1 VRRHGV
7 LRGVALV
14 TVAMLVFGV
23 SSAAAVSY
31 TLQSNIKHVDISALV
46 PTVSTAPEVADPTD
60 PNAGQAVNILLL
72 GSDER
77 DGENAEIGGEAG
89 GMRSDTAIVLH
100 VSADRTRVE
109 AVSIPRD
116 SLVKIPACNMS
127 DGSTTK
133 AQSSAMFNSA
143 FAIGW
148 DNGGDMA
155 SAAACA
161 INTVQV
167 NTGLTIN
174 HFVVVDFAGFQKMI
188 DTIGGVPICI
198 TNDMSDDYTGLDL
211 KAGLQTLDGTQA
223 LQFARARHVSG
234 TDGSDITRI
243 AHQQQLLAAVVQ
255 QVLSKNVLT
264 NAGEL
269 ISFASAVSSS
279 LTMDDKLSLST
290 LTGLAYGLKNI
301 SGANITFMT
310 IPWTTAPTDKGR
322 VVWTDGAAEIWANMA
337 ADQPIVATEAP
348 VTTTTAPPAPATTG
362 AATAAPAAPPA
373 PPVPSPTTTKT
384 AGKDAMSADDLTS
397 STTCSA

>member
-1 VRRHGV
+1 
-7 LRGVALV
+7 
-14 TVAMLVFGV
+14 MLVFGV

-31 TLQSNIKHVDISALV
+31 TLQSNIRHVDVSALV
-46 PTVSTAPEVADPTD
+46 PTISTTPSVANPSD

-77 DGENAEIGGEAG
+77 DGANADIGGEAG
-89 GMRSDTAIVLH
+89 GKRSDTAIVLH
-100 VSADRTRVE
+100 ISADRTRVE

-116 SLVKIPACNMS
+116 SMVKIPSCTMS
-127 DGSTTK
+127 DLSTTK
-133 AQSSAMFNSA
+133 AQSSGMFNSA
-143 FAIGW
+143 FATGW
-148 DNGGDMA
+148 DHGGDMA

-167 NTGLTIN
+167 NTGVTIN

-198 TNDMSDDYTGLDL
+198 PKDMSDDYTGLDL

-269 ISFASAVSSS
+269 IGFASAVSSS
-279 LTMDDKLSLST
+279 LTMDPGLSLST

-310 IPWTTAPTDKGR
+310 IPWTTAPTDKAR
-322 VVWTDGAAEIWANMA
+322 VVWADGAADIWANMA
-337 ADQPIVATEAP
+337 ADRPIVATETPA
-348 VTTTTAPPAPATTG
+348 VTPTTPTPTGAATTAPPAPTTP
-362 AATAAPAAPPA
+362 APA
-373 PPVPSPTTTKT
+373 TTKT

-397 STTCSA
+397 STTCAA